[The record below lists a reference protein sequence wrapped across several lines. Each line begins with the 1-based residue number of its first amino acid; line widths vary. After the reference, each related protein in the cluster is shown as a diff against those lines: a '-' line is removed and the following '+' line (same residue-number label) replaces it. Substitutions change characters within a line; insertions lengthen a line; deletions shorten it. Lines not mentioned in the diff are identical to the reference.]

1 MKGRPP
7 VTLFD
12 TVILLLAAGLTA
24 FSAYTAYIKPQAV
37 SRVMVQGQGGKWSF
51 PLDAEETVKVPGSLG
66 TTVVRIHQNSARV
79 ESSPCDNQTC
89 VIQGPLKQQGAWA
102 ACLPNGVFLMIEGSD
117 GQSNAP
123 DAIAW

>member
-1 MKGRPP
+1 MKGKPP

-12 TVILLLAAGLTA
+12 MVIILLAVGLTV
-24 FSAYTAYIKPQAV
+24 FSAYTAYVKPQGV
-37 SRVMVQGQGGKWSF
+37 SRVLIKGQRREWSF
-51 PLDAEETVKVPGSLG
+51 PLDTEETVYVPGHMG
-66 TTVVRIHQNSARV
+66 TTVIRIHQNSVWV

-89 VIQGPLKQQGAWA
+89 VIQGPLKQQGAWT

-123 DAIAW
+123 DTIAW

>member
-1 MKGRPP
+1 MKEKPS

-12 TVILLLAAGLTA
+12 MVIILLAVGLTA
-24 FSAYTAYIKPQAV
+24 FSAYTAYVKPQAV
-37 SRVMVQGQGGKWSF
+37 SRVLIQGQRRKWSF
-51 PLDAEETVKVPGSLG
+51 PLDADETVSVPGPLG
-66 TTVVRIHQNSARV
+66 TTVVRIHKNSAWV

-117 GQSNAP
+117 GQGNAL